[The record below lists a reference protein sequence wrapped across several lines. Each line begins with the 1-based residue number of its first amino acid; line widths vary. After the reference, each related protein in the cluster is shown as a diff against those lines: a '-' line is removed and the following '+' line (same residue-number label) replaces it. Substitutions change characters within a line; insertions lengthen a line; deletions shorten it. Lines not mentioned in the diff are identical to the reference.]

1 MIIEKLLTEA
11 VKTGANRYTR
21 EMDDRRRDSFADML
35 EGALPESSAPDSGR
49 INVGGTERTQV
60 LAVSMALLIL
70 LFIAVVKIVRSASG
84 GLVLYAMIPLAA
96 GFVPAVIV
104 MVVLWKKAGSGGLVI
119 DGDRLVIKKTD
130 REYARSDIKEAV
142 YSDRGTLDLY
152 DFYGTR
158 FRRVRSDEVGFS
170 ELCMWLK
177 RQNIPCRVIREREA
191 RRKKSGL
198 IVIAVGVIL
207 MILLFSAYRSIGV

>member
-1 MIIEKLLTEA
+1 MIIEKILSEA
-11 VKTGANRYTR
+11 VRTSAGRYTR
-21 EMDDRRRDSFADML
+21 ETADRCRDSIADML
-35 EGALPESSAPDSGR
+35 KGDIPDSGIRDSGR

-70 LFIAVVKIVRSASG
+70 LFISVVKMIRSASG

-130 REYARSDIKEAV
+130 REYARADIKEAV
-142 YSDRGTLDLY
+142 YSDRGILDLY
-152 DFYGTR
+152 DFFGTR

-177 RQNIPCRVIREREA
+177 RQKIPCRVIREREA

-198 IVIAVGVIL
+198 VVIAVGVIL

>member
-11 VKTGANRYTR
+11 VRTSANRYTR

-70 LFIAVVKIVRSASG
+70 LFIAVVKMIRSASG

-130 REYARSDIKEAV
+130 REYARSDIREAV

-152 DFYGTR
+152 DFFGTR
-158 FRRVRSDEVGFS
+158 FRRVRCDEVGFS

-177 RQNIPCRVIREREA
+177 RQKIPCRVIREREA

-198 IVIAVGVIL
+198 VVIAVGVIL